1 MSILKDGS
9 YDYIPEPSLNPP
21 EQPPA
26 YVASC
31 GHEIT
36 APDDMETIRGESGGG
51 YEWED
56 GVICTECAEANFNEW
71 LKDIPLKQKMGMLGA
86 DFITLE
92 ELRNG

>member
-1 MSILKDGS
+1 MNVYKPGTFSMDS
-9 YDYIPEPSLNPP
+9 EPSLTPP
-21 EQPPA
+21 EPPPA

-36 APDDMETIRGESGGG
+36 APDDLELMRGESGGG
-51 YEWED
+51 YEWDD